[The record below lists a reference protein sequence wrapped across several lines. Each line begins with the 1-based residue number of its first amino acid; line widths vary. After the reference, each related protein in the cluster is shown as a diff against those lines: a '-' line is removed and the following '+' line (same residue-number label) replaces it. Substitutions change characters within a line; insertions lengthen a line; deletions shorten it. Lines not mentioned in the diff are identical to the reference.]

1 MAPASAFSPTI
12 RGRDAELAALGEQFA
27 QVRSGSGSVLLIEGA
42 AGMGKSRLI
51 TEGVRMAQ
59 RLSCRPASAR
69 PSLRSRWLS
78 LLLCSGRCSTD
89 RNHCSIARG

>member
-1 MAPASAFSPTI
+1 MAPTTI
-12 RGRDAELAALGEQFA
+12 RGRDAERAALGEQLA
-27 QVRSGSGSVLLIEGA
+27 QVRSGSGSVLLIQGA

-69 PSLRSRWLS
+69 P
-78 LLLCSGRCSTD
+78 GR
-89 RNHCSIARG
+89 AFGVGG